1 MEAKPWFLE
10 SRGGLKDQGPM
21 LIYEFCALLLFT
33 GQLLGGAHTENVV
46 GFGES
51 VWEHPLATGHL
62 SPQAGR

>member
-1 MEAKPWFLE
+1 
-10 SRGGLKDQGPM
+10 M

-62 SPQAGR
+62 SRQAGR